1 MQLAYKEG
9 PKDGNDS
16 ADMAQNIGSDMGS
29 ALDDQQEEDPALMGV
44 YIKAFCSGVNEILT
58 VYKEHLL
65 AIEHEYLKDRSL
77 TIASL

>member
-1 MQLAYKEG
+1 MG
-9 PKDGNDS
+9 
-16 ADMAQNIGSDMGS
+16 QNIGSDMGS
-29 ALDDQQEEDPALMGV
+29 AIDEPNEDSQVLMGV
-44 YIKAFCSGVNEILT
+44 YIKAFCSGVSEILM

>member
-1 MQLAYKEG
+1 
-9 PKDGNDS
+9 
-16 ADMAQNIGSDMGS
+16 MGS
-29 ALDDQQEEDPALMGV
+29 AVDEPNEDSQALMGV
-44 YIKAFCSGVNEILT
+44 YIKAFCSGVSEILM